1 MKVSEW
7 VDRGGSMGSAVPEHF
22 EDIQDAGEPWPTLQS
37 PNLPCGAED
46 HYFICTLPKKHSG
59 LHQAHGAD
67 RGKALHQWQHPLDPI
82 NHPPHYTFGKIEV
95 IDVIEDWGLS
105 FHLAQVVKYVARA
118 KHKGKE
124 LEDLRKAKWFLD
136 RLITSLEK

>member
-1 MKVSEW
+1 MDMADW
-7 VDRGGSMGSAVPEHF
+7 IDNGGSVGCESPQASEEVHALHSGASVVHYHPTPDGYRCSCDQEFVSF
-22 EDIQDAGEPWPTLQS
+22 EKFARHATEGGVL
-37 PNLPCGAED
+37 
-46 HYFICTLPKKHSG
+46 HTLPAKSS
-59 LHQAHGAD
+59 AA
-67 RGKALHQWQHPLDPI
+67 DPI

-105 FHLAQVVKYVARA
+105 FHLAQVVKYVARS

-124 LEDLRKAKWFLD
+124 LEDLRKAQFYLN

>member
-1 MKVSEW
+1 M
-7 VDRGGSMGSAVPEHF
+7 DNGGSVGSASPENV
-22 EDIQDAGEPWPTLQS
+22 GEPWPRAFIADLIQHRG
-37 PNLPCGAED
+37 PLCPKCGVGFDTDGDGDCA
-46 HYFICTLPKKHSG
+46 IC
-59 LHQAHGAD
+59 A
-67 RGKALHQWQHPLDPI
+67 GKPDII

-124 LEDLRKAKWFLD
+124 LEDLRKARFYLN